1 MRCIT
6 CDVSSTP
13 QWRKGADGC
22 NLCNKCGVKFMKA
35 SRKAAKR
42 SRSKPPVVGR
52 GPSLRTTQNSRK
64 SSQAEAPLVE
74 AAVQMDQPVDE
85 LSGMRRK
92 IHILKM
98 IVSSLI
104 GQTTSTL
111 ARKEQLLEEA
121 TDALRKREAELL
133 LKLCRLPK
141 LLVCTPNLSR
151 STLKTLEN
159 ETLKTILMH
168 CRNI

>member
-1 MRCIT
+1 
-6 CDVSSTP
+6 
-13 QWRKGADGC
+13 
-22 NLCNKCGVKFMKA
+22 MKA

-133 LKLCRLPK
+133 LKLCNANLQVAKTTRLYAELEQK
-141 LLVCTPNLSR
+141 YAENIGERNSENDSHALS
-151 STLKTLEN
+151 
-159 ETLKTILMH
+159 
-168 CRNI
+168 

>member
-1 MRCIT
+1 
-6 CDVSSTP
+6 
-13 QWRKGADGC
+13 
-22 NLCNKCGVKFMKA
+22 MKA

-52 GPSLRTTQNSRK
+52 APSLRTTQNSRK

-133 LKLCRLPK
+133 LKLCNANLQVAKTARLYAELEQK
-141 LLVCTPNLSR
+141 YAENVGERNSENDSYALS
-151 STLKTLEN
+151 
-159 ETLKTILMH
+159 
-168 CRNI
+168 

>member
-1 MRCIT
+1 
-6 CDVSSTP
+6 
-13 QWRKGADGC
+13 
-22 NLCNKCGVKFMKA
+22 MKA

-52 GPSLRTTQNSRK
+52 APSLRTTQNSRK
-64 SSQAEAPLVE
+64 SSQAEAP

-85 LSGMRRK
+85 LSEMRRK
-92 IHILKM
+92 IRILKM

-133 LKLCRLPK
+133 LKLCNANLQVAKTTRLYAELEQK
-141 LLVCTPNLSR
+141 YAENIGERNSENDSHALS
-151 STLKTLEN
+151 
-159 ETLKTILMH
+159 
-168 CRNI
+168 